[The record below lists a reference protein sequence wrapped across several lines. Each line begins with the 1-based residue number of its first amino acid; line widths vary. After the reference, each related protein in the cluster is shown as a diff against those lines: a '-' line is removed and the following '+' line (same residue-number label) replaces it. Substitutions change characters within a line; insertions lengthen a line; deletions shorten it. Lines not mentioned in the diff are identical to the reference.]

1 MPAAIS
7 VEDLAKTFVKRRS
20 LRDMLTHPMGK
31 AERVTALD
39 GVSLA
44 VAPGEIF
51 GLLGPNGA
59 GKTTT
64 FKCLLGVTGFDGN
77 VEVNGVSAA
86 KRGKEVRRQIG
97 YLPQAPAFDSG
108 DTCEQVLRFLAEV
121 KGSDPARAGELL
133 EQVHLGDQRGVQ
145 VGRLSGGMR
154 QRLALAAALLSDPP
168 LLLLDEPT
176 ANLDAESR
184 REFLDLIVELRNDGR
199 TVILSTHFVDS
210 LGEIADRVIVLQQ
223 GRVAL
228 DATMEELR
236 RAKQRG
242 RQFMVNLNGTEPGVL
257 LDALRSIGI
266 ESERVTQVN
275 SHFEEMLAAALA
287 ASLREGEEPK

>member
-1 MPAAIS
+1 MTDKTVMVS
-7 VEDLAKTFVKRRS
+7 VTGLTKRY
-20 LRDMLTHPMGK
+20 GK
-31 AERVTALD
+31 ATALD
-39 GVSLA
+39 DLTFTLGA
-44 VAPGEIF
+44 GEIVA
-51 GLLGPNGA
+51 LLGPNGA

-64 FKCLLGVTGFDGN
+64 FKCLLGVTDFDGH
-77 VEVNGVSAA
+77 VKVNGVSAA

-97 YLPQAPAFDSG
+97 YLPQTPAFDSG
-108 DTCEQVLRFLAEV
+108 DTCEQVLQFLAEV

-133 EQVHLGDQRGVQ
+133 DQVHLSDQRGMQ

-184 REFLDLIVELRNDGR
+184 REFLGLIVELRNEGR

-210 LGEIADRVIVLQQ
+210 LGEIVDRVIVLQQ
-223 GRVAL
+223 GRLAL

-236 RAKQRG
+236 RAKQPG
-242 RQFMVNLNGTEPGVL
+242 GWYTVNVNGTEPGVL
-257 LDALRSIGI
+257 LDALKGIGI
-266 ESERVTQVN
+266 GAERVTPGKT
-275 SHFEEMLAAALA
+275 HFEDMLAAALA
-287 ASLREGEEPK
+287 AGSPEEGEPK